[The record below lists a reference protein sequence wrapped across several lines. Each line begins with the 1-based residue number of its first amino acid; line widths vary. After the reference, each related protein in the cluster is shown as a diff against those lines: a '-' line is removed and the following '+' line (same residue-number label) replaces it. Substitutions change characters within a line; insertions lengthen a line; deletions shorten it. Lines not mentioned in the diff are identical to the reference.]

1 MGFPTTFPKVRQ
13 TRVTAGVTWAFR
25 GYGGCISRVT
35 FTSTADATCILSNKD
50 DSAEGSRIAEV
61 TISAGG
67 SNPRQIVLL
76 ENHAG
81 DLFVHT
87 LTAKALV
94 HIQYD

>member
-1 MGFPTTFPKVRQ
+1 MSLPRTYPKARE
-13 TRVTAGVTWAFR
+13 TRITAGTTWAFR
-25 GYGGCISRVT
+25 GYGGCISKVV

-50 DSAEGSRIAEV
+50 DSAEASRVAEV
-61 TISAGG
+61 TLSAG
-67 SNPRQIVLL
+67 SNPRQITVL